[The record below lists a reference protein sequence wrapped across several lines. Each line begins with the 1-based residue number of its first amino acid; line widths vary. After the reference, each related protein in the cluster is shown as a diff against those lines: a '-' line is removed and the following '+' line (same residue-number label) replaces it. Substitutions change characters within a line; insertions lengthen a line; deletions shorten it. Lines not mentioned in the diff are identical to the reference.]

1 MKIIFP
7 TFFTILN
14 LLSGFLGILF
24 LINKN
29 YILIEYCIYLSLIFD
44 FLDGFIARKL
54 DATSNFGKHLDSFAD
69 LISFGL
75 LPSLILYD
83 WFETNSYIDIYKYFS
98 VLILLFA
105 SLRLSKFNLDNK
117 QEFIFLGIPTPLVAL
132 FFNSLIFNPGTYN
145 NFLTSEILLLLV
157 IFFSIMMVVN
167 IKFFS
172 LKFKNYLIF
181 KNFHK
186 YILLLISLFLILF
199 IKLAAFPIIVIIYI
213 LISLFY
219 FLFFKNERS

>member
-14 LLSGFLGILF
+14 LLSGFLGVLF

-29 YILIEYCIYLSLIFD
+29 YNLIEYCIYLSLIFD

-54 DATSNFGKHLDSFAD
+54 NATSSFGKQLDSFAD

-83 WFETNSYIDIYKYFS
+83 WFLTNSSTDIYKYFS
-98 VLILLFA
+98 VFILLF
-105 SLRLSKFNLDNK
+105 SSIRLSKFNLDNK

-132 FFNSLIFNPGTYN
+132 FFNSLIFNSGIYN

-157 IFFSIMMVVN
+157 MFFSIMMVVN
-167 IKFFS
+167 IKFIS
-172 LKFKNYLIF
+172 LKFKNFSIF
-181 KNFHK
+181 NNI
-186 YILLLISLFLILF
+186 YRYALLLISLFLILF

>member
-14 LLSGFLGILF
+14 LLSGFLGVLF

-29 YILIEYCIYLSLIFD
+29 YNLIEYCIYLSLIFD

-54 DATSNFGKHLDSFAD
+54 NATSSFGKQLDSFAD

-83 WFETNSYIDIYKYFS
+83 WFLTNSSTDIYKYFS
-98 VLILLFA
+98 VFILLF
-105 SLRLSKFNLDNK
+105 SSIRLSKFNLDNK

-132 FFNSLIFNPGTYN
+132 FFNSLIFNSGIYN

-157 IFFSIMMVVN
+157 MFFSIMMVVN
-167 IKFFS
+167 IKFIS
-172 LKFKNYLIF
+172 LKFKNFSIF
-181 KNFHK
+181 NNI
-186 YILLLISLFLILF
+186 YRYALLLISLFLILF
-199 IKLAAFPIIVIIYI
+199 IKLDAFPIIVIIYI

-219 FLFFKNERS
+219 FLFVKKEMN